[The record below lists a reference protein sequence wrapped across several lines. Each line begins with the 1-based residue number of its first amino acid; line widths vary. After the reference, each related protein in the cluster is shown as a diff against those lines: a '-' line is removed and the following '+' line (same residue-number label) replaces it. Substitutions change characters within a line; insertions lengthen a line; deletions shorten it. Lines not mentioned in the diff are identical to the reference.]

1 MVKHDEKWESPLPP
15 KYAGITSCTDRPYW
29 LMMIMTS
36 PQAWIPTLSCLLNGA
51 LTRGAVTKTLRVIE
65 PGTWWQSLLAK
76 PPVYYHSFRFRFWVH
91 PGSVRL
97 RHTPKIRNRNYS
109 YKLVFCSQTMVD
121 SLIENFSL
129 AFNFDFRWVWGPSLT
144 YASKFLL
151 CQNIVTL
158 DLSFRL
164 DFKLGLS
171 SSLTEG

>member
-1 MVKHDEKWESPLPP
+1 MRSGNRLCPKICRYNFMHWSPILTDDDHDVATGLKSP
-15 KYAGITSCTDRPYW
+15 
-29 LMMIMTS
+29 
-36 PQAWIPTLSCLLNGA
+36 LSCLLNGA

-97 RHTPKIRNRNYS
+97 RHTPKIRNRNNS